1 MSVFMNEQFERTN
14 YFDKSSIHRIGIVR
28 ALYLGDMLCSIPA
41 VRALRA
47 AFPNAIITLIGLPWE
62 KYFAERFQHYFNA
75 FIEFPGWP
83 GLPEQEIVPE
93 RIVTFLKEMQQ
104 QRFDLV
110 VQMQGNG
117 SLTNSMCMLFNA
129 RYTAGLRLAGDYTP
143 DEILFPISDDTEHE
157 ILRFLKITD
166 ALGIPQQGTMLEFP
180 ILPKEYEN
188 FTIMREQLNLQ
199 PGKYICMHPGARNPL
214 RRWSPE
220 NFAAIANSIGE
231 QGYTIVLTGSQ
242 EEASILQDVA
252 SRIIYPVTN
261 IVETLGHIDIGELA
275 LIMKNSALLISNDTG
290 VSHVAAA
297 LDIPSIIIFSIYSK
311 IERWAPLDT
320 FLHRIISADKAKD
333 VRYVL
338 RNVTEL
344 LSRSAATSPEVSN
357 SF

>member
-1 MSVFMNEQFERTN
+1 MFMKELNERVIF
-14 YFDKSSIHRIGIVR
+14 FDQSAIHRIGIVR
-28 ALYLGDMLCSIPA
+28 ALYLGDMLCIIPA

-47 AFPNAIITLIGLPWE
+47 AFPDAGITLIGLPWE
-62 KYFAERFQHYFNA
+62 KYFTERFQHYFDA
-75 FIEFPGWP
+75 FVEFPGWP
-83 GLPEQEIVPE
+83 GLPEQKIVPE
-93 RIVTFLKEMQQ
+93 RIVTFLREMQQ

-110 VQMQGNG
+110 LQMQGNG

-143 DEILFPISDDTEHE
+143 DETLFPISDDTEHE

-166 ALGIPQQGTMLEFP
+166 VLGIPQQGIALEFP
-180 ILPKEYEN
+180 ILPKEHEN
-188 FTIMREQLNLQ
+188 FAAIREQLNLQ
-199 PGKYICMHPGARNPL
+199 TGKYICMHPGARNPL

-231 QGYTIVLTGSQ
+231 QGYTIVLTGSL
-242 EEASILQDVA
+242 EEAAILQDVA

-297 LDIPSIIIFSIYSK
+297 LDIPSIIIFSVYSK
-311 IERWAPLDT
+311 VERWAPLDT
-320 FLHRIISADKAKD
+320 FLHRVIPADKAQD
-333 VRYVL
+333 VRCVI

-344 LSRSAATSPEVSN
+344 LSRSAATSPEISN

>member
-1 MSVFMNEQFERTN
+1 MDEQNESVNF
-14 YFDKSSIHRIGIVR
+14 FDRSTIHSIAIVR
-28 ALYLGDMLCSIPA
+28 ALYLGDMLCIIPA
-41 VRALRA
+41 VRALRC
-47 AFPNAIITLIGLPWE
+47 AFPNAIITLVGLPWE
-62 KYFAERFQHYFNA
+62 KYFAERFQHYFDA

-104 QRFDLV
+104 QHFDLV
-110 VQMQGNG
+110 LQMQGNG

-143 DEILFPISDDTEHE
+143 HETLFPTSDDTEHE

-166 ALGIPQQGTMLEFP
+166 ALGIPRQGTALEFP
-180 ILPKEYEN
+180 ILSKEYTN
-188 FTIMREQLNLQ
+188 FAAISEQLHLQ

-231 QGYTIVLTGSQ
+231 QGYEIVLTGSRD
-242 EEASILQDVA
+242 EAAILDDVA
-252 SRIIYPVTN
+252 SRIIYPVVN
-261 IVETLGHIDIGELA
+261 IVDKIGHVDIGELA

-297 LDIPSIIIFSIYSK
+297 LQIPSIIIFSVYSK
-311 IERWAPLDT
+311 VERWAPLDT
-320 FLHRIISADKAKD
+320 SRHRIIPADQAQD
-333 VRYVL
+333 VSHVI

-344 LSRSAATSPEVSN
+344 LSRSAATSPELSN
-357 SF
+357 LF